1 MSFADWAR
9 PPDSNTGP
17 VLLIEIQRT
26 PIFETHF
33 RNCSQVG
40 TIDAIVA
47 NDEDGTA
54 LVLCD
59 GPAEPWSTLWPKLR
73 RYY

>member
-1 MSFADWAR
+1 MSFADWAS
-9 PPDSNTGP
+9 PPDTSTGP
-17 VLLIEIQRT
+17 VLLVEIERSPT
-26 PIFETHF
+26 LEAHF
-33 RNCSQVG
+33 KECEQVG
-40 TIDAIVA
+40 TIDNIVS

-59 GPAEPWSTLWPKLR
+59 SPAEPWSTLWPKLR